1 MKGLIYCSSDCMRV
15 FLWGLEGSQRV
26 PKVPKVPNG
35 VPLGDLE
42 LMASVLGS
50 TFGKEEVGVQVPP
63 LASSLP

>member
-1 MKGLIYCSSDCMRV
+1 MRV

-26 PKVPKVPNG
+26 PKVPNG
-35 VPLGDLE
+35 IPLGDLE

-50 TFGKEEVGVQVPP
+50 TFGKEEVGVQVPL